1 MHLNWS
7 GFIPIAGGIYLL
19 LVSYRVVRL
28 GKNPEASELWLRK
41 FGPMSKILG
50 PIIILSGLGQLSGLF
65 R

>member
-1 MHLNWS
+1 MHSNWS
-7 GFIPIAGGIYLL
+7 GLIPIAGGIYLL
-19 LVSYRVVRL
+19 LAAYRVVRL

-50 PIIILSGLGQLSGLF
+50 PIIILSGLGQLFGLF